1 MTQEKDKLVGS
12 SIFSNEFLSDKFIK
26 KSQAMTMLGF
36 SRHTFDKCVKDG
48 ELNPIQKG
56 KLNLF
61 SKDEIDWLSLLD

>member
-1 MTQEKDKLVGS
+1 MTQEKDKLVDS

-36 SRHTFDKCVKDG
+36 SRHTFDKCVKEG

-56 KLNLF
+56 
-61 SKDEIDWLSLLD
+61 